1 MKKIFQI
8 VILSLFFLS
17 CKENSNSE
25 NSNNKISKDSLVVK
39 NDSVQGI
46 LMLNEFYSKFYFDD
60 NIKIDNEKLNS
71 YLSERI
77 KFKIDSLRNEE
88 NFVLDYDPF
97 IKAQDYN
104 SESIKNTLKIIS
116 LNNENEFRVSFI
128 LFGNKNEQRVN
139 IDYLLEKDNN
149 GKILINSILNDKY
162 LNLTTSSSEKTL
174 TNSDSTSD
182 LKLFNWIG
190 NYNGTFLRLKDESS
204 DPRGW
209 ANFNIKINKS
219 HQNFHLFSYV
229 EEKDSKL
236 KLVSVNNHELIFR
249 MDDNSF
255 IKIKKDEKSEYNLES
270 SYINSLTGK
279 KNILL
284 LEKNKE

>member
-25 NSNNKISKDSLVVK
+25 NSNNKIPKDSLVVE

-104 SESIKNTLKIIS
+104 GESIKNTLKIIS

-182 LKLFNWIG
+182 LKLINWIG

-209 ANFNIKINKS
+209 ANFNIKINKKF
-219 HQNFHLFSYV
+219 QNFHLFSYV

-236 KLVSVNNHELIFR
+236 KLISVNNHELIFR
-249 MDDNSF
+249 MEDNSF

-270 SYINSLTGK
+270 SYIDSLTGK

>member
-209 ANFNIKINKS
+209 ANFNIKINKN

>member
-25 NSNNKISKDSLVVK
+25 NSNNKIPKDSLVVE

-104 SESIKNTLKIIS
+104 GESIKNTLKIIS

-139 IDYLLEKDNN
+139 IDYLLEKDND

-182 LKLFNWIG
+182 LKLINWIG

-209 ANFNIKINKS
+209 ANFNIKINKNF
-219 HQNFHLFSYV
+219 QNFHLFSYV

-236 KLVSVNNHELIFR
+236 KLISVNNHELIFR
-249 MDDNSF
+249 MEDNSF

-270 SYINSLTGK
+270 SYIDSLTGK